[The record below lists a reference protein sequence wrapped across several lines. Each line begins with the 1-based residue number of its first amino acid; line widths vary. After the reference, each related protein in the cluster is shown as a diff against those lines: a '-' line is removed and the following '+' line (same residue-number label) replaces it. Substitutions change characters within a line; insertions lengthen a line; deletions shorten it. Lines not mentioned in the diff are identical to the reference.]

1 MRNELMNTFTVVDA
15 VVVDNV
21 VVTKQ
26 TPVLGVYC
34 TRCIQEVQ
42 VRFLCFCVVI
52 DTKCCPDPARRPL
65 RPPGQL
71 ITVLTVV

>member
-1 MRNELMNTFTVVDA
+1 MRNELMNAFTVVDA
-15 VVVDNV
+15 VVVDNVVVDNV

-65 RPPGQL
+65 SPPGQL
-71 ITVLTVV
+71 IL